1 MTVEFEDGVLEP
13 SLAVAVQE
21 GNMVSSCQLQ
31 ECLDISGVLV
41 CIREQWKLC
50 GCVWVCVGVCGYAW
64 VCGCVCVGWEGGKV
78 IRH

>member
-1 MTVEFEDGVLEP
+1 MKEKRKRTVEFEDGVPEP

-21 GNMVSSCQLQ
+21 GNTVSSCQLQ

-50 GCVWVCVGVCGYAW
+50 V
-64 VCGCVCVGWEGGKV
+64 CVCVCGMGGRESNKMLNNV
-78 IRH
+78 D